1 MKWFDKWMYKQTKKA
16 WENKNRFEME
26 EEAVLVG
33 AKQRAI
39 GSQVLLKESESVE
52 SDPVLNFKV
61 YSAIGGRIVE
71 FRKYDR
77 NRDRNETQTYI
88 ITNDQDF
95 GERIAK
101 IATMENLKT

>member
-1 MKWFDKWMYKQTKKA
+1 MNWFKKMVVGWVRDDWDRSSNMVSSSA
-16 WENKNRFEME
+16 QLKVRE
-26 EEAVLVG
+26 ET
-33 AKQRAI
+33 
-39 GSQVLLKESESVE
+39 SCVE

-61 YSAIGGRIVE
+61 YSAVGGKIVE

-77 NRDRNETQTYI
+77 NRDRNEMQTYI

-101 IATMENLKT
+101 IATMENLKA